1 MNSMQR
7 AIGIVRVSRTKGE
20 GIVSPSEQ
28 RERIEAACER
38 DGLELLEVIEELD
51 VSGGTPLEKRR
62 GLSQAVSKVE
72 AGEADTIVVA
82 YFDRL
87 VRSLAVQAEIV
98 SRVEAAGGGIL
109 AVDVG
114 QVTNGSSAQWL
125 SGNVLGLVAEYQ
137 RRTTAERTEEAK
149 RRAIARGVPTF
160 DRIPPGYRRRD
171 DRTLERDPETASI
184 VQEAFRLRAQGAAI
198 KDVQSFLR
206 ENGIERG
213 FTGTQTMLASRI
225 YLGELHFGALE
236 NLHAHEPLIDPAL
249 FRRVQELVVPTG
261 RKPKS
266 ERLLARQGIL
276 RCGTCG
282 SRMVV
287 GQTRNSQGR
296 LYANYRCRP
305 NGDCPKRT
313 IISATI
319 VEQAVL
325 EVVQGLLSGVHGS
338 ASLDDGIAAAERDLA
353 AAEQELDAAVQA
365 FSGLEDVQATRER
378 LLQLRDAR
386 DAAQSRLDDLQ
397 AATVPSVTV
406 RAGDWDL
413 LTLEE
418 RRALVR
424 AVIERVTVAPGRGP
438 DRITIEPRGQ

>member
-282 SRMVV
+282 SQDGRRA
-287 GQTRNSQGR
+287 GPETPRAPCTRTTAAGR
-296 LYANYRCRP
+296 TGTAL
-305 NGDCPKRT
+305 KRT
-313 IISATI
+313 IISAHHRRAGRPRGGAGAPGAAFT
-319 VEQAVL
+319 EAPPSTTGSPRPNATL
-325 EVVQGLLSGVHGS
+325 AACRAGTRRRGAGLQRSGGR
-338 ASLDDGIAAAERDLA
+338 AGNARAAAPTARCPRRG
-353 AAEQELDAAVQA
+353 AE
-365 FSGLEDVQATRER
+365 S
-378 LLQLRDAR
+378 
-386 DAAQSRLDDLQ
+386 SR
-397 AATVPSVTV
+397 
-406 RAGDWDL
+406 
-413 LTLEE
+413 
-418 RRALVR
+418 
-424 AVIERVTVAPGRGP
+424 
-438 DRITIEPRGQ
+438 